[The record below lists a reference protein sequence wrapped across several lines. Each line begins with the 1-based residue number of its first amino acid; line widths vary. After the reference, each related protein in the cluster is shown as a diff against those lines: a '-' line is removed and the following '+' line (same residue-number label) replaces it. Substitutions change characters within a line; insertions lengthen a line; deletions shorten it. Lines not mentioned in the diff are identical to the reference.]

1 MHPAFYYKLLLYK
14 MKKILTIAV
23 LVLCSTMAFSQPAT
37 ATSNLSSRAKAM
49 RMMNFGHE
57 EYMIKDIKVY
67 TDTMTVYSLSNFI
80 IYPFG
85 QWESMEQYITDNQ
98 LHWYR
103 ESGYRKYFDSME
115 VSVNRMKRLDDSY
128 LDMFYSIWTR
138 KVELLGGR
146 INDPEVKLANG
157 IHVGM
162 AKDDVLKVFFKKYPK
177 SYTSEVAVLK
187 VISGAGEV
195 AEIYTFKGEKLRHIK
210 IETAYKYY

>member
-1 MHPAFYYKLLLYK
+1 
-14 MKKILTIAV
+14 MKRILTISA
-23 LVLCSTMAFSQPAT
+23 LVLCSTMAFSQQVA
-37 ATSNLSSRAKAM
+37 SRAKAM
-49 RMMNFGHE
+49 RMMNFGRE

-67 TDTMTVYSLSNFI
+67 TDTMTVYSLSNYV

-85 QWESMEQYITDNQ
+85 EWESMEQYITDNQ

-146 INDPEVKLANG
+146 INDPEIVLANG

-162 AKDDVLKVFFKKYPK
+162 SKDDVFRVFFKKYPK
-177 SYTSEVAVLK
+177 SYTSDVSVLK

-195 AEIYTFKGEKLRHIK
+195 AEIYTFKGQKLRHIK

>member
-1 MHPAFYYKLLLYK
+1 MLLCGT
-14 MKKILTIAV
+14 LTFAQPNT
-23 LVLCSTMAFSQPAT
+23 STGG
-37 ATSNLSSRAKAM
+37 LSSRAKAM
-49 RMMNFGHE
+49 RMMNFGRE

-67 TDTMTVYSLSNFI
+67 TDTMTVYSLSNYV

-85 QWESMEQYITDNQ
+85 EWKSMEDYITNNQ

-103 ESGYRKYFDSME
+103 ESGYRQYFDSME

-128 LDMFYSIWTR
+128 LDMFYSIWTK
-138 KVELLGGR
+138 KVELLAGR
-146 INDPEVKLANG
+146 INDPEVVLANG

-177 SYTSEVAVLK
+177 SYTAEVAVLK

>member
-1 MHPAFYYKLLLYK
+1 MKKTLTIVALLL
-14 MKKILTIAV
+14 
-23 LVLCSTMAFSQPAT
+23 CSSMAFSQQVA
-37 ATSNLSSRAKAM
+37 SRAKAL
-49 RMMNFGHE
+49 RMLAFSRP
-57 EYMIKDIKVY
+57 EYQIKDIKVY
-67 TDTMTVYSLSNFI
+67 TDTMTVYTMSNQV

-85 QWESMEQYITDNQ
+85 VWESMEDYITDNQ

-103 ESGYRKYFDSME
+103 ESDYRKYFDSME
-115 VSVNRMKRLDDSY
+115 VSVNRMTRLDGSY
-128 LDMFYSIWTR
+128 LDLFYSIWTR

>member
-1 MHPAFYYKLLLYK
+1 
-14 MKKILTIAV
+14 MKKILTIAA

-37 ATSNLSSRAKAM
+37 SPSGLSSRAKAM
-49 RMMNFGHE
+49 RMMNFSRE

-67 TDTMTVYSLSNFI
+67 TDTMTVYSLSNII

-103 ESGYRKYFDSME
+103 ESGYRKFFDSME

-146 INDPEVKLANG
+146 INDPEVILTNG

-162 AKDDVLKVFFKKYPK
+162 SKDDVFKVFFKKYPK

-195 AEIYTFKGEKLRHIK
+195 AEIYTFKGQKLRHIK